1 MFIHTCGFVCMIS
14 DDLLGLE
21 NHLRD
26 IKICRYTQK
35 VKRMIKISSNTP
47 HLKSDLIL
55 PLHRSGRFKIKEQ
68 LLERKKQISFRH
80 SIHCARICARE
91 LLVGNYIGLN
101 STNFCNRL
109 NILHT

>member
-26 IKICRYTQK
+26 IKICRYAQK
-35 VKRMIKISSNTP
+35 IKRMIKISSNTP

-68 LLERKKQISFRH
+68 LLERKNKYLSDTAFTALA
-80 SIHCARICARE
+80 SVPANC
-91 LLVGNYIGLN
+91 LLATTLD
-101 STNFCNRL
+101 
-109 NILHT
+109 